1 MAGLAP
7 NVRFRLS
14 VMMFLQ
20 YAFNGIWIIPLFN
33 YLTKT
38 VGYSD
43 GEAAGMF
50 STTALGFIIAPF
62 FVGMIADRFF
72 SAEKILGVL
81 NILAAVFLYMA
92 SEMAASADGK
102 PQPGVMFWIL
112 LAHFLCYSPTWAL
125 TNTIALNQMSDPG
138 KQFPSIRVMGTFG
151 WIAVSTMCLFSD
163 QITTAFGVSQK
174 FEYTKVPMFI
184 GSGIGLAA
192 GLFSFFLPNTPPKS
206 IGHTPTFGDI
216 IGVKA
221 LSLFKDRNFLVF
233 ALTTFLILLPNMFY
247 WGFCNMYLN
256 ETGMANVQFKQ
267 SIGQMAEVVFL
278 YLMPLFFIRYGV
290 KTMLAIGFLAWLARF
305 FCFAFGYQTASLA
318 FLLYTGL
325 ALHGICW
332 DFFFVTGQLYTDK
345 KAPKE
350 VQASAQGLLS
360 LITFGL
366 GWFIGV
372 NIAGTVIG
380 QHATHQLAASDLLNK
395 PALYAE
401 IVMEGLGAAEPGPAK
416 RVWELFDTE
425 TRQAIAEETKGTGG
439 DASREGKI
447 LNALNAMV
455 VNPGLYGEAD
465 FAKIVA
471 KAQADKDVM
480 FTNLLADQQKMVQ
493 GGAKMKDADLKEL
506 NRLLLERSFPGT
518 IAPNRHL
525 WSKIWL
531 YPAGMAIVLF
541 VFFML
546 GFRDKMLVVEKEDR
560 KTEPLAA

>member
-1 MAGLAP
+1 MAGLSP
-7 NVRFRLS
+7 NVRVRLS

-20 YAFNGIWIIPLFN
+20 YAFMGIWIIPLFN

-38 VGYSD
+38 VGYTD

-62 FVGMIADRFF
+62 FVGMVADRFF
-72 SAEKILGVL
+72 SAQKILGVL
-81 NILAAVFLYMA
+81 NVLAAVFLYLA
-92 SEMAASADGK
+92 SAMAASADGK
-102 PQPGVMFWIL
+102 PQPGVLFWML

-151 WIAVSTMCLFSD
+151 WIAVSTICLFSD
-163 QITTAFGVSQK
+163 QITKAFGVSQN
-174 FEYTKVPMFI
+174 FEYTRIPMII
-184 GSGIGLAA
+184 GAAIGLAT
-192 GLFSFFLPNTPPKS
+192 GIFSFFLPSTPPKS
-206 IGHTPTFGDI
+206 IGHTPTLGDI

-221 LSLFKDRNFLVF
+221 LALFKERNFLVF
-233 ALTTFLILLPNMFY
+233 ALTTFLILFPNMFY

-256 ETGMANVQFKQ
+256 EVGMTNVQFKQ
-267 SIGQMAEVVFL
+267 SIGQMAEVIFL
-278 YLMPLFFIRYGV
+278 YLMPLFFVRYGV
-290 KTMLAIGFLAWLARF
+290 KTMLAVGFLAWLARF

-380 QHATHQLAASDLLNK
+380 NNVTHQLAASDLLNK
-395 PALYAE
+395 PALCAK
-401 IVMEGLGAAEPGPAK
+401 IVEGKTAAEPVPAK
-416 RVWELFDTE
+416 RVWELLDTE
-425 TRQAIAEETKGTGG
+425 TRQAVEGEAKGTGG
-439 DASREGKI
+439 DAPREGKI
-447 LNALNAMV
+447 LNALNALV
-455 VNPGLYGEAD
+455 VNPGLYSEAG
-465 FAKIVA
+465 FARIVA

-480 FTNLLADQQKMVQ
+480 FTNLLADQQKMAQ
-493 GGAKMKDADLKEL
+493 GGAKMKDPDLREL
-506 NRLLLERSFPGT
+506 NRLLLERSFPGA
-518 IAPNRHL
+518 IAPNRHA
-525 WSKIWL
+525 WNKIWL

-541 VFFML
+541 VFFMV
-546 GFRDKMLVVEKEDR
+546 GFRDKMLVVAKEG
-560 KTEPLAA
+560 KQEAA

>member
-1 MAGLAP
+1 MAGLSP
-7 NVRFRLS
+7 NVRMRLS
-14 VMMFLQ
+14 VMMFLE

-38 VGYSD
+38 VGYTD

-72 SAEKILGVL
+72 SAQKILGVL
-81 NILAAVFLYMA
+81 NILAAVFLYLA
-92 SEMAASADGK
+92 SAMAASADGK
-102 PQPGVMFWIL
+102 PQPNVMFWML

-125 TNTIALNQMSDPG
+125 TNTIALNQMNDPG
-138 KQFPSIRVMGTFG
+138 KQFPAIRVMGTFG
-151 WIAVSTMCLFSD
+151 WIAVSAICLFSD
-163 QITTAFGVSQK
+163 QITKAFGVSQN
-174 FEYTKVPMFI
+174 FEYTRIPMII
-184 GSGIGLAA
+184 GAGIGLAM
-192 GLFSFFLPNTPPKS
+192 GVFSFFLPSTPPKS
-206 IGHTPTFGDI
+206 IGHTPALGDI
-216 IGVKA
+216 IGIKA
-221 LSLFKDRNFLVF
+221 LALFKERNFLVF
-233 ALTTFLILLPNMFY
+233 ALTTFLILFPNMFY

-256 ETGMANVQFKQ
+256 EIGMTNVQFKQ

-278 YLMPLFFIRYGV
+278 YLMPLFFVRYGV
-290 KTMLAIGFLAWLARF
+290 KTMLAVGFLAWLTRF

-372 NIAGTVIG
+372 NIAGTIIG
-380 QHATHQLAASDLLNK
+380 NNVTHQLAASDLLNK
-395 PALYAE
+395 SALCAK
-401 IVMEGLGAAEPGPAK
+401 IVEGKAAAEAVPAK
-416 RVWELFDTE
+416 RVWELLDAE
-425 TRQAIAEETKGTGG
+425 ARQAIADEAKGTGG
-439 DASREGKI
+439 DASREGRI
-447 LNALNAMV
+447 LNALNALV
-455 VNPGLYGEAD
+455 VNPGLYSEAG

-493 GGAKMKDADLKEL
+493 GGARMKDPDLREL
-506 NRLLLERSFPGT
+506 NRLLLERSFPGV
-518 IAPNRHL
+518 IAPNRHA
-525 WSKIWL
+525 WSRIWL

-541 VFFML
+541 IFFMV
-546 GFRDKMLVVEKEDR
+546 GFRDKMLVVEKEG
-560 KTEPLAA
+560 KQAAA